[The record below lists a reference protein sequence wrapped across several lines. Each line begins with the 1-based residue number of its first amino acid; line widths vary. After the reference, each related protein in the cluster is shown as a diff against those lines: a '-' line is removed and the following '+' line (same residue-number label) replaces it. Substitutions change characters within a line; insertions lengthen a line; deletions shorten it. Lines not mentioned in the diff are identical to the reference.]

1 MKTKLI
7 LAAAFAFAV
16 GAGARAASPK
26 TPVVKNIK
34 ITGHPGMIIDKVISQ
49 RIMTEDVETCQCLC
63 HEKGNPCLAVGILG
77 KMDLRSLRTVR
88 IHS

>member
-49 RIMTEDVETCQCLC
+49 RIMTEDVETLVNVFATKRKPMPGSRNSG
-63 HEKGNPCLAVGILG
+63 ENGP
-77 KMDLRSLRTVR
+77 
-88 IHS
+88 

>member
-26 TPVVKNIK
+26 TPVVKK
-34 ITGHPGMIIDKVISQ
+34 T
-49 RIMTEDVETCQCLC
+49 
-63 HEKGNPCLAVGILG
+63 
-77 KMDLRSLRTVR
+77 LRLRD
-88 IHS
+88 IPE